1 MSNHPVAW
9 MESPYGVIRANPLY
23 RVIAPVTEAWSIPLY
38 PHPPIDDTALL
49 RQALVALNTVE
60 WHGGGGCYIVDA
72 EVIRDAIEDLRERLG
87 ENT

>member
-1 MSNHPVAW
+1 MRNHPVAW

-49 RQALVALNTVE
+49 RQALEALEGRAVNRYMERLDET
-60 WHGGGGCYIVDA
+60 ITALKD
-72 EVIRDAIEDLRERLG
+72 RLG
-87 ENT
+87 EKT